1 MAISTVKI
9 MLLVTSILFIILASW
24 SLDTYNKL
32 SKVDKEQVEGL
43 CGVKSD
49 SIQNGKNFSVIMLV
63 ASIVVFVM
71 IVGQYAYGQYESSN
85 VIKLGYG
92 RMKYAF

>member
-9 MLLVTSILFIILASW
+9 MLLATSILFIILASW

-32 SKVDKEQVEGL
+32 SKVDQSTVEGM

-49 SIQNGKNFSVIMLV
+49 SIKNGKNFSVIMLV
-63 ASIVVFVM
+63 ASIIVFVM

-85 VIKLGYG
+85 VMKLGYG